1 MKAEVADEDVADTVG
16 DVAVTVLGGKVRDG
30 RLKLLQRALKSEV
43 PDDAVSQVPENEV
56 KRGRLP
62 SRSCSNS
69 LTKLGSNGITQF
81 THCWI
86 SVTSRSA
93 ETRDSGARIIQCC
106 CRSACTCTL
115 NLKSQPISQRLPNP

>member
-16 DVAVTVLGGKVRDG
+16 DVTVTVLGGKVRDG

-43 PDDAVSQVPENEV
+43 PDDAVSQVPENKV

-86 SVTSRSA
+86 SVSLPA
-93 ETRDSGARIIQCC
+93 V
-106 CRSACTCTL
+106 
-115 NLKSQPISQRLPNP
+115 QRQEIAVQELYNIDAGVHVLVH